1 MKFSNIRKNIFLLAA
16 FVFLGSFSIASAGSL
31 TPPSGAPSNTMYTL
45 NDLYTL
51 MTTGTTTAST
61 NFTTPSTATST
72 MRTITEIINAYVP
85 PPDINASGPF
95 SNLGGSLGYSDTN
108 TGLIWQSG
116 DGGYLCWSTDY
127 CGGVQAVE
135 YCQNLMADGVT
146 VAGSAQNVWRLPTVR
161 ELQSVVDYNLVVP
174 ATTLPNTQSDY
185 YWSSTTYADDSAYAW
200 FVSMNYG
207 YVSSDYKGNDY
218 NLARCVR

>member
-1 MKFSNIRKNIFLLAA
+1 
-16 FVFLGSFSIASAGSL
+16 
-31 TPPSGAPSNTMYTL
+31 
-45 NDLYTL
+45 
-51 MTTGTTTAST
+51 
-61 NFTTPSTATST
+61 
-72 MRTITEIINAYVP
+72 VP

-116 DGGYLCWSTDY
+116 DGGYLCWSADY
-127 CGGVQAVE
+127 CSGVQAVE

-161 ELQSVVDYNLVVP
+161 ELQSTVDYNLVSP
-174 ATTLPNTQSDY
+174 ATTLPNTQSGD
-185 YWSSTTYADDSAYAW
+185 YWSSTTGADGSVSAW
-200 FVSMNYG
+200 IVSMYYG
-207 YVSSDYKGNDY
+207 DVGGDDKGLGY